1 MIGIGFNA
9 LIAIL
14 KKRPFE
20 ITWSLKDISKKT
32 QIHLLITSSSVLIYA
47 MIVALILKIFVKN
60 KQLLEKYIID
70 GYFNNREVVIEES
83 KDGSTMENGKNNLFK
98 LKFNKF
104 LKFFGIYVI
113 FTWLCINFINVII
126 EILL

>member
-1 MIGIGFNA
+1 
-9 LIAIL
+9 L